1 MGRLSD
7 RLSLPFLHLYLMKK
21 LSLSLI
27 LSLFF
32 AYGYGF
38 KIKKVEPQNW
48 WAGMQDPILQVM
60 IYGQDVASATVS
72 VNSSDVSISKV
83 VPMENPNYLFLYLN
97 VANAT
102 SQKFNIVLSSG
113 KQKKT
118 IPYELRQREQSSR
131 DRESFTSAD
140 VIYLL
145 MPDRFAN
152 GDPSND
158 IVTGMLDTKVD
169 RSNPYMRHGGDLK
182 GIINHLDYIADM
194 GATAIWLTPFNE
206 NDMREGSY
214 HGYAITDY
222 YKADPR
228 FGTNE
233 DYVAMV
239 KKAHETGL
247 KVVMDMV
254 FNHCGSEHF
263 FFKDRPSHDWFNHP
277 DSYVQTT
284 FNTATQF
291 DRHASDFDKRASND
305 GWFVQ
310 SMPDLNQRNP
320 HLAKYLIQNSI
331 WWIEYA
337 GIDGIRQDTYPYA
350 DYDMMAEWCK
360 AVTTEYPNFNI
371 VGEAWYGS
379 NIGTSFWQKDSK
391 LALPRNSNLPSVM
404 DFPLF
409 SELSR
414 SFGDSIDFQKIYE
427 LLGQDI
433 VYANPLKVL
442 TFLDNHDTSRF
453 LKNARDV
460 SNFNRFRLALTFLLT
475 TRGIP
480 QLYYGDEIGMFGDKK
495 DGDGSLRSDFP
506 GGWPTD
512 TQNAFT
518 PSGRTAEQ
526 NKFFDLERKLLH
538 FRKGNEAIAKG
549 SLKHFAPNH
558 GVYAYERKYGNQ
570 SVVVFL
576 NGSGSKQVLNAANYR
591 EILPAEEAEDILS
604 GKKIPLKDRIEIGGK
619 DAYVF
624 DF

>member
-1 MGRLSD
+1 MKRLY
-7 RLSLPFLHLYLMKK
+7 FL
-21 LSLSLI
+21 
-27 LSLFF
+27 LFAF
-32 AYGYGF
+32 AIGCQCLHAF
-38 KIKKVEPQNW
+38 EVKRVEPQNW
-48 WAGMQDPILQVM
+48 WAGMQDSILQVM
-60 IYGQDVASATVS
+60 IYGKNVASAKVYVS
-72 VNSSDVSISKV
+72 SSDIRISKL

-97 VANAT
+97 IGSAT
-102 SQKFNIVLSSG
+102 PQKFNINLTVG
-113 KQKKT
+113 RQKKT
-118 IPYELRQREQSSR
+118 ISYELRQREEFSR
-131 DRESFTSAD
+131 NRESFTSGD

-152 GDPSND
+152 GNPAND
-158 IVTGMLDTKVD
+158 AVKGMLDTKVD
-169 RSNPYMRHGGDLK
+169 RSNPYARHGGDLS
-182 GIINHLDYIADM
+182 GLTSHLDYIADL

-206 NDMREGSY
+206 NNMKEGSY

-228 FGTNE
+228 LGTNE
-233 DYVAMV
+233 EYASMV
-239 KKAHETGL
+239 RKAHETGL
-247 KVVMDMV
+247 KVIMDMV

-263 FFKDRPSHDWFNHP
+263 FFKDRPSHDWFNNP
-277 DSYVQTT
+277 DGYVQTSFRT
-284 FNTATQF
+284 TSQYDPYASNF
-291 DRHASDFDKRASND
+291 DKKASDD
-305 GWFVQ
+305 GWFVE

-350 DYDMMAEWCK
+350 DYDMMSNWCK
-360 AVTTEYPNFNI
+360 TVTTEYPKFNI
-371 VGEAWYGS
+371 VGEVWYGS

-391 LALPRNSNLPSVM
+391 LAFPRNSNLPSVM

-409 SELSR
+409 LEFSR

-433 VYANPLKVL
+433 VYANPLNVL

-453 LKNARDV
+453 LKNAKDV
-460 SNFNRFRLALTFLLT
+460 SDFDRYRLALTLLLT

-495 DGDGSLRSDFP
+495 DGDGALRPDFP

-512 TQNAFT
+512 SQNAFT
-518 PSGRTAEQ
+518 RGGRTAEQ

-538 FRKGNEAIAKG
+538 FRKGHEAIAKG
-549 SLKHFAPNH
+549 SLKHFAPER
-558 GVYAYERKYGNQ
+558 GVYVYERQYGNR

-576 NGSGSKQVLNAANYR
+576 NGSGSKQVLNVANYR
-591 EILPAEEAEDILS
+591 EILPAEEAEDVLS
-604 GKKIPLKDRIEIGGK
+604 GRKIPLTDTIEIGGK
-619 DAYVF
+619 DVYLF
-624 DF
+624 GF

>member
-1 MGRLSD
+1 
-7 RLSLPFLHLYLMKK
+7 
-21 LSLSLI
+21 
-27 LSLFF
+27 
-32 AYGYGF
+32 
-38 KIKKVEPQNW
+38 
-48 WAGMQDPILQVM
+48 MQDSILQVM
-60 IYGQDVASATVS
+60 IYGQDVASTKVTITTK
-72 VNSSDVSISKV
+72 DVSISKV

-97 VANAT
+97 VANAAPE
-102 SQKFNIVLSSG
+102 KFDIVLSSG

-118 IPYELRQREQSSR
+118 IPYELKARQESSR
-131 DRESFTSAD
+131 HRASFTSAD
-140 VIYLL
+140 VVYLL

-158 IVTGMLDTKVD
+158 VVKGMLDTKSD
-169 RSNPYMRHGGDLK
+169 RSNPHMRHGGDLK
-182 GIINHLDYIADM
+182 GITNRLDYIADL

-206 NDMREGSY
+206 NNMPEGSY

-233 DYVAMV
+233 EYAAMV

-247 KVVMDMV
+247 KVIMDMV

-284 FNTATQF
+284 FNTATQY
-291 DRHASDFDKRASND
+291 DGHASDFDKKASDD

-371 VGEAWYGS
+371 VGEVWYGS

-391 LALPRNSNLPSVM
+391 LAFPRNSNLPSVM

-409 SELSR
+409 LEFSR

-433 VYANPLKVL
+433 VYANPLNVL

-453 LKNARDV
+453 LKNAKDA
-460 SNFNRFRLALTFLLT
+460 SDFDRFRLALTLLLT

-495 DGDGSLRSDFP
+495 DGDGALRSDFP

-512 TQNAFT
+512 SQNAFT
-518 PSGRTAEQ
+518 PGGRTAEQ

-558 GVYAYERKYGNQ
+558 GVYVYERKYGNR

-591 EILPAEEAEDILS
+591 EILPAEEAEDVLS
-604 GKKIPLKDRIEIGGK
+604 GKKILLKDTIEIAGK
-619 DAYVF
+619 DVYLF
-624 DF
+624 GF